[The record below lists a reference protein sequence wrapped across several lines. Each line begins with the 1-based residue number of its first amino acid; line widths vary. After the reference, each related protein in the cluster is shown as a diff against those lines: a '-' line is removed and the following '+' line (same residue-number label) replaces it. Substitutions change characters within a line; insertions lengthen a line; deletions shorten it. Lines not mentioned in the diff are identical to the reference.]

1 MQTLFKYSNIKISN
15 VKNDFIRYLFHEIKW
30 NDRLIGITGA
40 RGTGKTTLILQYIKK
55 TFGNSYSALYISMD
69 DYYFTKNRLF
79 ELAEEFYINGGRN
92 LFIDEVHKYPSWA
105 IEIKNL
111 YDTYSDLKIVFS
123 GSSALELHKADADL
137 SRRAA
142 IYKLHELSFREYLNL
157 TTEHNYE
164 KYSLAEILK
173 NHHKITPQLTANNSI
188 LPQFNTYLEKGVYPF
203 FVDTEGQFYE
213 RLKNTINVI
222 IETDLP
228 SIENINYQT
237 TQKLRKLISLIADSV
252 PFKINISELSRK
264 TNISRDVLLRLLHL
278 LERANLTKGIKQN
291 GATTGHLTKPDKIY
305 LNNTVLLYALNSNI
319 EASVGTVRETFFM
332 NQLMLNHQV
341 NAVPKGDFLIDKTY
355 TFEIGGKNK
364 TKKQILGIDNAYV
377 AADGI
382 EHGYKDTI
390 PLWLFGF
397 LF

>member
-1 MQTLFKYSNIKISN
+1 
-15 VKNDFIRYLFHEIKW
+15 
-30 NDRLIGITGA
+30 
-40 RGTGKTTLILQYIKK
+40 
-55 TFGNSYSALYISMD
+55 MD
-69 DYYFTKNRLF
+69 DYYFTRNRLF

-92 LFIDEVHKYPSWA
+92 LFIDEVHKYPLWA

-123 GSSALELHKADADL
+123 GSSALEIHKADVDL

-142 IYKLHELSFREYLNL
+142 IYKLHELSFREFLNL
-157 TTEHNYE
+157 SDGVNYE
-164 KYSLAEILK
+164 KYSLVDLLQ
-173 NHHKITPQLTANNSI
+173 NHHQISPQIIGDKSI
-188 LPQFNTYLEKGVYPF
+188 FPQYKTYLEKGVYPF
-203 FVDTEGQFYE
+203 FMETEGQYYE

-252 PFKINISELSRK
+252 HFKINISELSRK
-264 TNISRDVLLRLLHL
+264 TNISRDVLLHILQL

-291 GATTGHLTKPDKIY
+291 GAPTSYLTKPDKIY
-305 LNNTVLLYALNSNI
+305 LHNSVLLHALNSNI
-319 EASVGTVRETFFM
+319 EASIGTVIETFFM

-341 NAVPKGDFLIDKTY
+341 NSVSKGDFLVDNTY
-355 TFEIGGKNK
+355 TFENGGRNK
-364 TKKQILGIDNAYV
+364 TKKQIIGIENACV

-382 EHGYKDTI
+382 EHGYKDNI

-397 LF
+397 LY

>member
-1 MQTLFKYSNIKISN
+1 MRTIFKYSNIKIAN
-15 VKNDFIRYLFHEIKW
+15 VETDFIRYLFYEIKW
-30 NDRLIGITGA
+30 KDRLIGITGA
-40 RGTGKTTLILQYIKK
+40 RGTGKTTLMLQYIKK
-55 TFGNSYSALYISMD
+55 TFGHSYTALYISMD
-69 DYYFTKNRLF
+69 DYYFTQKRLF

-92 LFIDEVHKYPSWA
+92 LFIDEVHKYPLWA

-123 GSSALELHKADADL
+123 GSSALELYKSDVDL

-142 IYKLHELSFREYLNL
+142 IYKLHELSFREFLNL
-157 TTEHNYE
+157 STGEIYDT
-164 KYSLAEILK
+164 YSLPEILD
-173 NHHKITPQLTANNSI
+173 NHHQITPQIVGDKSI
-188 LPQFNTYLEKGVYPF
+188 FPEYKIYLEKGAYPF
-203 FVDTEGQFYE
+203 FMETEGQYYD

-252 PFKINISELSRK
+252 PFKVNISELSRK

-278 LERANLTKGIKQN
+278 LERANLTKGIKQK
-291 GATTGHLTKPDKIY
+291 GAATGHLTKPDKIY
-305 LNNTVLLYALNSNI
+305 LNNSVLLYALNSNI
-319 EASVGTVRETFFM
+319 EASMGTVRETFFM

-341 NAVPKGDFLIDKTY
+341 NSVSKGDFLIDKTY
-355 TFEIGGKNK
+355 TFEIGGRNK
-364 TKKQILGIDNAYV
+364 TKKQIIGIENAFV

-382 EHGYKDTI
+382 EHGFKDII

-397 LF
+397 LY